1 MIKHIFLDFDGTIMV
16 YDEEPG
22 FFHPDVIAMLNTL
35 PDRGVTWYTNSGR
48 HREGQEVILDL
59 SRRHGL
65 TVMPEAL
72 ICGESYIYERRE
84 KDYLALEPWNTDA
97 KAVQTAFHRNVQ
109 RILRV
114 RLTDFARYVEAEQ
127 TYLTDMGTYF
137 FVDPQ
142 NEEHHLVAAMLDDVI
157 REAGGGLLVKN
168 GPWLFAQPEELNKGR
183 ALQRLMQHRNIPPE
197 EILAVGDHE
206 NDLSM
211 LDGNT
216 AGKTGCP
223 ASAIP
228 EVRALVSENNGYVS
242 AYDGPL
248 GTLDVLR
255 HYLGD

>member
-1 MIKHIFLDFDGTIMV
+1 MINHVFLDFDGTIMV

-22 FFHPDVIAMLNTL
+22 FFHPEVITKLNAL
-35 PDRGVTWYTNSGR
+35 SARGIAWYTNSGR
-48 HREGQEVILDL
+48 HREGQEAILAL
-59 SRRHGL
+59 SRKHGL
-65 TVMPEAL
+65 STMPEAM
-72 ICGESYIYERRE
+72 ICGESYIYERSGEEYR
-84 KDYLALEPWNTDA
+84 ALEPWNSQA
-97 KAVQTAFHRNVQ
+97 KLIQKAFHSSVQ
-109 RILRV
+109 KILRP
-114 RLTDFARYVEAEQ
+114 RFSEFTRYVSEDKA
-127 TYLTDMGTYF
+127 YLTDMGTYF
-137 FVDPQ
+137 YVEP
-142 NEEHHLVAAMLDDVI
+142 EHDEYTRVAEMLDAVI
-157 REAGGGLLVKN
+157 REAEGGLLVKN
-168 GPWLFAQPEELNKGR
+168 GPWLFAQPEQLNKGR
-183 ALQRLMQHRNIPPE
+183 ALRRLMQHRNIPPE

-228 EVRALVSENNGYVS
+228 EVRALVAENNGYVS